1 MLWNTNISSVKALRI
16 IRLSVI
22 IIITLAYLLPNHK
35 CNSQESIKKHDF
47 DSNTEVVYIEDDDDD
62 ADDNDIG
69 DIPLSR
75 KKRALTFPSGSSLQ
89 LGRTYLRKINNFVK
103 F

>member
-1 MLWNTNISSVKALRI
+1 MVWNTNISSVKTLRI
-16 IRLSVI
+16 IRLSVT

-35 CNSQESIKKHDF
+35 CNSQESIKEHDF
-47 DSNTEVVYIEDDDDD
+47 DSNTEVVYIEDDDVDVDDDDD

-89 LGRTYLRKINNFVK
+89 LGKT
-103 F
+103 